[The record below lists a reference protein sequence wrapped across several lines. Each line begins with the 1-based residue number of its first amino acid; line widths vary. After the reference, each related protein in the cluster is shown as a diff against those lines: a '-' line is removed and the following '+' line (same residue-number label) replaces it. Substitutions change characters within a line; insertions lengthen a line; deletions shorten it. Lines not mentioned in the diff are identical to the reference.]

1 MFNGMREK
9 FIGNKVFYK
18 TVFMI
23 MLPILFQNAITN
35 FVNMLDNIMIGQ
47 VGTLQ
52 MSAVSIVNQLIFI
65 FNLLVFGS
73 LSGAGIFSSQFFG
86 NKNYEGVKQCFRFK
100 LLTGFIVG
108 SLGTIILYLYAE
120 PLTSLYMN
128 PETNSLQN
136 IKETLTYASS
146 YIRYIIIGLL
156 PFAVSQCISSTIR
169 ESGETILPMISS
181 LCAIFIN
188 LIFNYLLIFGH
199 LGFPKL
205 GTDGAAIATSL
216 SRFVELTFL
225 LVVAYK
231 MRDRLPAFKKVLP
244 LKIEHSLAK
253 KIISKGTPLA
263 MNEFF
268 WSFGVAAINQCYS
281 TRGLNVVAANNIA
294 GTIYSLFIMACIAMG
309 NTIAII
315 IGQKLGADQ
324 IDEAI
329 DHNRKLTFLS
339 FSMCIVLSAIML
351 ILAKPFPNL
360 YNVTSDVKSIA
371 TTMILV
377 DGFLM
382 PVAALYNSAYFT
394 LRSGGKALLTS
405 LFDSGLTCLL
415 ALPVAFILSRFTSLP
430 LVPMYIIV
438 RSLDIIK
445 GALGIYL
452 IRKKVWINRLI

>member
-1 MFNGMREK
+1 
-9 FIGNKVFYK
+9 
-18 TVFMI
+18 
-23 MLPILFQNAITN
+23 
-35 FVNMLDNIMIGQ
+35 
-47 VGTLQ
+47 

-100 LLTGFIVG
+100 LLIGFIVG
-108 SLGTIILYLYAE
+108 NLGIIILYLYAE

-128 PETNSLQN
+128 PETNSIQN
-136 IKETLTYASS
+136 IKETLSYASS

-169 ESGETILPMISS
+169 ESGETILPMLSS

-216 SRFVELTFL
+216 SRFVELAFL

-231 MRDRLPAFKKVLP
+231 MRNRLPVFKKILP
-244 LKIEHSLAK
+244 LKIDNKLAK

-315 IGQKLGADQ
+315 IGQKLGANQ
-324 IDEAI
+324 FDEAV
-329 DHNRKLTFLS
+329 DYNRKLTFLS
-339 FSMCIVLSAIML
+339 FSMCIVLSIIML
-351 ILAKPFPNL
+351 LLAKPFPNL
-360 YNVTSDVKSIA
+360 YNVTDDVKSIA
-371 TTMILV
+371 TMMIIV

-452 IRKKVWINRLI
+452 IRKKVWINRLV